1 MTLTE
6 LISEVYSITNRPDRV
21 AETLSSVRSAT
32 LKAHQSDYYPRDVY
46 ETGIS
51 FTSADYLQY
60 IEYKTIIPRWRS
72 LKYLRKYDTSGSGTA
87 GTFFDIVPTELTQ
100 DSYGLNRDDICYL
113 AGNVIQVRSSTE
125 ISNALLG
132 CYLDPLIGVTNA
144 TYDSWI
150 AIQHPWYIIYEA
162 AGRVLRM
169 TGKLDEAMAQRALA
183 MEELVTIKATNIQAG
198 GY

>member
-51 FTSADYLQY
+51 FTSPAYLQY
-60 IEYKTIIPRWRS
+60 IEYKDIIPRWRS
-72 LKYLRKYDTSGSGTA
+72 LKYFRKYDTSGSGIA

-100 DSYGLNRDDICYL
+100 DSYGLNRDNICYL
-113 AGNVIQVRSSTE
+113 AGNVLQVRSSTE
-125 ISNALLG
+125 LSNALIG
-132 CYLDPLIGVTNA
+132 CYIDPLIGSTNS
-144 TYDSWI
+144 TFDSWI

-162 AGRVLRM
+162 AGRVFRM
-169 TGKLDEAMAQRALA
+169 VGKMDEASAQRALA
-183 MEELVTIKATNIQAG
+183 LEELITIKATNIQAG